1 MWISL
6 LAQIAVA
13 VVACLHVVAF
23 VLEAFLW
30 STPRGRRIFGLT
42 PETAAASKVLA
53 FNQGFYNLFLAAGLF
68 WALIAVGPCSF
79 GIKVFFLS
87 CVIVAGLVGA
97 ITAKRSILFFQALP
111 GALALILV
119 YFSQR

>member
-1 MWISL
+1 MFVSL

-42 PETAAASKVLA
+42 PESAAASKVLA
-53 FNQGFYNLFLAAGLF
+53 FNQGFYNLFLAAGLA
-68 WALIAVGPCSF
+68 WGLLGGPCAF

-87 CVIVAGLVGA
+87 CVVVAGLVGG

-111 GALALILV
+111 GAFALLLV